1 MPLWSNYTGRGVD
14 SPLPG
19 GGPAGGIHH
28 RPGWSTILAV
38 TRECHVNGPTPGE
51 MIAVAASRNAGGRV
65 STRALPAK
73 VRAVHDLFIEGQVD
87 ADYLD
92 STPVRRIIAE
102 SWRRSL
108 ATGVDPDLGARAAAA
123 AAALTE
129 LRNTHPLAPTL
140 PLIRRLLVDDAVDAG
155 VVVAITAADGTLLWV
170 EGDAGVRRK
179 AEAMNFVPGSDWS
192 EKSAGTNAPGTA
204 LALDRELQIQGTE
217 HFSRIMHSWSCSAV
231 PVHDPATGVLLG
243 AIDLTGGSAVATPQ
257 TLALVRATA
266 VAVENQL
273 ALLRLTGP
281 ATPAAPEGARLTVLG
296 ADRPRW
302 QTTDGAGRS
311 QSSGLTGRHADILV
325 LLIRHPEGL
334 SADHLAMLLDDK
346 DLDVVTVRAEVS
358 RLRRVIGS
366 TYVESRPYRLLAPVA
381 SDMGDVFDALQA
393 GNLSAALDAYSG
405 ALLPQSVSPA
415 IARLR
420 TELSASLREAVLA
433 AGDLRLLRRWL
444 TLPDGRDDRQGWRV
458 LHDHAEADPV
468 ARAQARGHLAGID
481 SELG

>member
-1 MPLWSNYTGRGVD
+1 MS
-14 SPLPG
+14 
-19 GGPAGGIHH
+19 A
-28 RPGWSTILAV
+28 
-38 TRECHVNGPTPGE
+38 
-51 MIAVAASRNAGGRV
+51 
-65 STRALPAK
+65 RALPAK
-73 VRAVHDLFIEGQVD
+73 VRAIHDLFIEGQVD
-87 ADYLD
+87 ADSLD
-92 STPVRRIIAE
+92 SAPVRRVIME
-102 SWRRSL
+102 SWQRSL
-108 ATGVDPDLGARAAAA
+108 ATGVDPDTVGQATEAAK
-123 AAALTE
+123 ALEE
-129 LRNTHPLAPTL
+129 LRRSHPLAPTL
-140 PLIRRLLVDDAVDAG
+140 PLIRRLLVEDAVDSG

-170 EGDAGVRRK
+170 EGDRRAIRK
-179 AEAMNFVPGSDWS
+179 AEGMNFVPGSDWS
-192 EKSAGTNAPGTA
+192 ERAAGTNAPGTA
-204 LALDRELQIQGTE
+204 LALDRELQILGSE
-217 HFSRIMHSWSCSAV
+217 HFSRTVHSWSCTAV

-243 AIDLTGGSAVATPQ
+243 AIDLTGGSAVASPQ

-281 ATPAAPEGARLTVLG
+281 AAPAAPEGARLTVLG

-302 QTTDGAGRS
+302 QMTDAAGRPE
-311 QSSGLTGRHADILV
+311 SSGLTGRHADILV

-334 SADHLAMLLDDK
+334 SADHLAILLDDK

-366 TYVESRPYRLLAPVA
+366 TYIESRPYRLLMPVA

-393 GNLSAALDAYSG
+393 GNVSAALDAYTG

-433 AGDLRLLRRWL
+433 GGSLSLLRRWL
-444 TLPDGRDDRQGWRV
+444 ALPDGRDDRQGWRV
-458 LHDHAEADPV
+458 LHDHAEADPL